1 MEIVYGWLNLLT
13 LTMNS
18 QKESNNL
25 GNNNDNIF
33 TYHQPN
39 KNTEDSYT
47 QLQAKAREFSELVDE
62 LVPASREQ
70 SLAKTKIEE
79 AVMWANAGV
88 ARNVK
93 GGE

>member
-1 MEIVYGWLNLLT
+1 ME
-13 LTMNS
+13 
-18 QKESNNL
+18 
-25 GNNNDNIF
+25 NNNDNIF
-33 TYHQPN
+33 TYHKPN
-39 KNTEDSYT
+39 ENTEDRYT
-47 QLQAKAREFSELVDE
+47 KLRAKAREFSDLVDE

-93 GGE
+93 GDE